1 MQTTVVMIVTIYMLG
16 MLWIGFWSSKRIS
29 SSTDFMVAGRR
40 MGPVLMAGT
49 LAATEIGG
57 GSSLGVV
64 EKASNL
70 GAAKWGLSASWYI
83 LAMGVAL

>member
-1 MQTTVVMIVTIYMLG
+1 MQVTIIIVVAVYMLA
-16 MLWIGFWSSKRIS
+16 MLGIGYMASKRIK

-40 MGPVLMAGT
+40 MGPILMAGT

-64 EKASNL
+64 ENASSLGKAQ
-70 GAAKWGLSASWYI
+70 WGLSASWYV
-83 LAMGVAL
+83 LTMGIAL